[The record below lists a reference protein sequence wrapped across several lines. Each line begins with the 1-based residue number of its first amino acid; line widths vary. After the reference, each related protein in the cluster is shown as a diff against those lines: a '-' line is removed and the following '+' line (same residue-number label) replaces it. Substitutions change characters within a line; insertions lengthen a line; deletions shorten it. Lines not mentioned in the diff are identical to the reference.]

1 MNYKI
6 SFTERAKI
14 AKELLSKQT
23 PVTIEQARAQVQWLK
38 TISITNLKKQRK

>member
-6 SFTERAKI
+6 SFAERAVI

-23 PVTIEQARAQVQWLK
+23 PVTIEQAKAQVQWLK
-38 TISITNLKKQRK
+38 TTSNTDSKKQRK